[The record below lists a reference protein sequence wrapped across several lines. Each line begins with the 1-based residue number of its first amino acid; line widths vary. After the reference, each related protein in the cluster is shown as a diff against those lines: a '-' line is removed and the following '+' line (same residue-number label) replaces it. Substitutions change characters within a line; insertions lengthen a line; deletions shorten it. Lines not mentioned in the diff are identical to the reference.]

1 MKRTFS
7 IDRTTSRS
15 TGVGLVAGGTALIA
29 VTYGLVRLAYGLYL
43 PEMQADLGFDSGV
56 AGTVSSG
63 GSLAYVAGAVAG
75 FAAAGRHS
83 RALVVAAGATAGIG
97 AAGMAVAP
105 EVVPFALAAVL
116 GSAGA
121 GLASPAL
128 VRVLQ
133 RGLDD
138 GRQAGAQTVVN
149 AGTGPGLVAAG
160 LLAFALLP
168 DWRLAWLAAAWGA
181 IAAAGAVLVLDR
193 RASSSARSLVRDGA
207 ATARADAARPSG
219 ATGLGPAGPR
229 GLLPP
234 RSWFVAHRWVLL
246 AALLAGAGS
255 AGVWNYGRTLLVD
268 AGVAAELSVGAWVC
282 LGAGGTAVIV
292 TARPLARLAP
302 GAVWTLTLTVMAAG
316 TAGVVTLPGVVPVA
330 FVACAAFGWAYT
342 AATGALIAW
351 TAEIDAERAASGTAL
366 LFVLLVAGQAVG
378 AVVLGAL
385 VGATGY
391 GTAFLLATLAALL
404 AALAALPGLG
414 RLRPREVADAPAGA
428 QGSR

>member
-7 IDRTTSRS
+7 N
-15 TGVGLVAGGTALIA
+15 GVGLVAAGTALIA

-133 RGLDD
+133 RGLDA

-168 DWRLAWLAAAWGA
+168 DWRLAWLAAAGGA

-193 RASSSARSLVRDGA
+193 RASSARSLVVDGA
-207 ATARADAARPSG
+207 GTARADAARPSG
-219 ATGLGPAGPR
+219 AADPGPAGSR

-268 AGVAAELSVGAWVC
+268 AGVTAELSVGAWVC

-385 VGATGY
+385 VGAAGY
-391 GTAFLLATLAALL
+391 GTAFLLAALAALL

-414 RLRPREVADAPAGA
+414 RLRPREVADAPARA

>member
-7 IDRTTSRS
+7 N
-15 TGVGLVAGGTALIA
+15 GVGLVAAGTALIA

-168 DWRLAWLAAAWGA
+168 DWRLAWLAAAGGA

-193 RASSSARSLVRDGA
+193 RASSARSLVGDGSGD
-207 ATARADAARPSG
+207 ARADAARPSG
-219 ATGLGPAGPR
+219 ATGPDPAGPR

-268 AGVAAELSVGAWVC
+268 AGVTAELSVGAWVC

-316 TAGVVTLPGVVPVA
+316 TAGVVPLPGVVPVA

-366 LFVLLVAGQAVG
+366 LFVLLVVGQAVG
-378 AVVLGAL
+378 AVVLGVL
-385 VGATGY
+385 VGAAGY
-391 GTAFLLATLAALL
+391 GTAFLLAALAALL

-414 RLRPREVADAPAGA
+414 RLRPREVADAPARA

>member
-7 IDRTTSRS
+7 N
-15 TGVGLVAGGTALIA
+15 GVGLVAAGTALIA

-43 PEMQADLGFDSGV
+43 PEMQADLGFDAGV

-83 RALVVAAGATAGIG
+83 RALVVAAGATAGVG
-97 AAGMAVAP
+97 ATGMALAP
-105 EVVPFALAAVL
+105 DVVPFALAAVL

-138 GRQAGAQTVVN
+138 GRQSGAQTVVN
-149 AGTGPGLVAAG
+149 AGTGPGLMAAG

-168 DWRLAWLAAAWGA
+168 DWRLAWLVAAGGA
-181 IAAAGAVLVLDR
+181 VAAAGAVLVLDR
-193 RASSSARSLVRDGA
+193 RASSARSLVVSGA
-207 ATARADAARPSG
+207 GVARADTARPSG
-219 ATGLGPAGPR
+219 ATGLGPTGPR

-234 RSWFVAHRWVLL
+234 RSWFVAHRRVLL
-246 AALLAGAGS
+246 AALLAGAAS
-255 AGVWNYGRTLLVD
+255 AAVWNYGRTLLVD
-268 AGVAAELSVGAWVC
+268 TGVAAELSVGAWVC

-302 GAVWTLTLTVMAAG
+302 ATVWTLTLAVMAAG
-316 TAGVVTLPGVVPVA
+316 TAGVAALPGAVPVA
-330 FVACAAFGWAYT
+330 FAACAAFGWAYT

-366 LFVLLVAGQAVG
+366 LFVLLVLGQAVG
-378 AVVLGAL
+378 AVVLGTL
-385 VGATGY
+385 VGTAGY
-391 GTAFLLATLAALL
+391 GTAFVLAALVAL
-404 AALAALPGLG
+404 VAAGLG
-414 RLRPREVADAPAGA
+414 RSRPRDVADTPARA

>member
-7 IDRTTSRS
+7 N
-15 TGVGLVAGGTALIA
+15 GVGLVAAGTALIA

-168 DWRLAWLAAAWGA
+168 DWRLAWLAAAGGA

-193 RASSSARSLVRDGA
+193 RASSARSLVGDGA

-268 AGVAAELSVGAWVC
+268 AGVTAELSVGAWVC

-385 VGATGY
+385 VGAMGY

-414 RLRPREVADAPAGA
+414 RLRPREVADAPARA

>member
-7 IDRTTSRS
+7 ND
-15 TGVGLVAGGTALIA
+15 VGLVAAGTALIA

-43 PEMQADLGFDSGV
+43 HEMQADLGFDAGV

-83 RALVVAAGATAGIG
+83 RALVVAAGATAGVG
-97 AAGMAVAP
+97 ATGMALAP
-105 EVVPFALAAVL
+105 DVVPFALAAVL

-138 GRQAGAQTVVN
+138 VRQAGAQTVVN
-149 AGTGPGLVAAG
+149 AGTGPGLMAAG

-168 DWRLAWLAAAWGA
+168 DWRLAWLVAAGGA
-181 IAAAGAVLVLDR
+181 VAAAGAVLVLDR
-193 RASSSARSLVRDGA
+193 RASSARSLVADG
-207 ATARADAARPSG
+207 TTGVARADTARPSG
-219 ATGLGPAGPR
+219 ATGLGPTGPR

-234 RSWFVAHRWVLL
+234 QSWFVAHRWVLL
-246 AALLAGAGS
+246 GALLAGAAS
-255 AGVWNYGRTLLVD
+255 AAVWNYGRTLLVD
-268 AGVAAELSVGAWVC
+268 TGVAAELSVGAWVC

-302 GAVWTLTLTVMAAG
+302 GTVWTLTLAVMAAG
-316 TAGVVTLPGVVPVA
+316 TAGAAALPGVVPVA
-330 FVACAAFGWAYT
+330 FAACAAFGWAYT

-366 LFVLLVAGQAVG
+366 LFVLLVLGQAVG
-378 AVVLGAL
+378 AVGLGAL
-385 VGATGY
+385 VDTAGY
-391 GTAFLLATLAALL
+391 GTAFVLAALAALL
-404 AALAALPGLG
+404 AAGLG
-414 RLRPREVADAPAGA
+414 RLRPRDVADVPARDQGA
-428 QGSR
+428 R

>member
-7 IDRTTSRS
+7 IAPASPRPPASTS
-15 TGVGLVAGGTALIA
+15 TGVGLVAAGTALIA

-43 PEMQADLGFDSGV
+43 PEMQADLGFDAGV
-56 AGTVSSG
+56 AGAVSSG

-83 RALVVAAGATAGIG
+83 RALVVAAGATAGVG
-97 AAGMAVAP
+97 AAGMALAP
-105 EVVPFALAAVL
+105 DVVPFAFAAVL
-116 GSAGA
+116 GSTGA

-168 DWRLAWLAAAWGA
+168 DWRLAWLVAAGGA
-181 IAAAGAVLVLDR
+181 VAAAGAVLVLDR
-193 RASSSARSLVRDGA
+193 RASSARSLVADG
-207 ATARADAARPSG
+207 TGDARADAARPTG
-219 ATGLGPAGPR
+219 ATGPGPTGPR
-229 GLLPP
+229 SLLPP

-246 AALLAGAGS
+246 AALLAGAAS
-255 AGVWNYGRTLLVD
+255 AAVWNYGRTLLVD

-292 TARPLARLAP
+292 TARPSARLAP
-302 GAVWTLTLTVMAAG
+302 GTVWTLTLAVMAAG
-316 TAGVVTLPGVVPVA
+316 TVGAAALPGVVPVA
-330 FVACAAFGWAYT
+330 FAACAAFGWAYT

-366 LFVLLVAGQAVG
+366 LFVLLVLGQAVG

-385 VGATGY
+385 VGTAGY
-391 GTAFLLATLAALL
+391 GTAFVLAAF
-404 AALAALPGLG
+404 AALVAASLG
-414 RLRPREVADAPAGA
+414 RLRSRDVADTPARA